1 MAFFFI
7 SHDLGLVS
15 TFCERIAV
23 MYRGR
28 CVEMG
33 KTADILNNPAHPY
46 TDLLLSSV
54 FPVRDYDKWV
64 VPQVFE
70 NEEKPITPA
79 LSIPAAP
86 RRAVSE
92 DTGAA
97 GTARGYTWT
106 PGDLSGAHPET
117 RLGVRFNKSH
127 IERNV
132 HGNSGS
138 LRFESCRG

>member
-33 KTADILNNPAHPY
+33 KTADILNNPAY

-70 NEEKPITPA
+70 NEEKPDHA
-79 LSIPAAP
+79 CAFYP
-86 RRAVSE
+86 RCPYGAQCQKTRAQLELQEV
-92 DTGAA
+92 
-97 GTARGYTWT
+97 T
-106 PGDLSGAHPET
+106 PGHQAICLAHIQ
-117 RLGVRFNKSH
+117 KH
-127 IERNV
+127 A
-132 HGNSGS
+132 
-138 LRFESCRG
+138 